1 LIVID
6 FTNWWNRIMH
16 ITLRQ
21 LDAFTAVARHL
32 SFTRA
37 AEELNLTQPA
47 VSMQIKQL
55 EGQIG
60 QALFEHMG
68 KKIYLTEAGREV
80 RQYARTILQQVDDM
94 EAGLA
99 GLRGLESGTLSIS
112 VATTAHYFAPKLLS
126 IFYER
131 YPGVNVKLDVT
142 NRETLVNQLENN
154 TVDMVIMGRPPEEV
168 DVEAWTFM
176 DNPLVLIVPADHPF
190 TKEKSIQLKRLE
202 DEVFL
207 VRELGSGTR
216 KAMEMFFQQH
226 GIQMSTGME
235 VSSDEA
241 IKRSVQAGLGLGI
254 MSRDAVQN
262 ELQLNL
268 LSVPDVLHFPIMRH
282 WHVMHRK
289 GKRLSPIAQA
299 FKDFLLQEAAAILKK
314 EHSHMAPIAPTAQTD
329 PGESMKKIG
338 RLSVPTAEQ
347 DRYTPAKP
355 QKILYGADGKPI
367 PPPPK
372 SFNIPKD

>member
-1 LIVID
+1 
-6 FTNWWNRIMH
+6 MH
-16 ITLRQ
+16 VTLRQ
-21 LDAFTAVARHL
+21 LEAFTAVARHL

-37 AEELNLTQPA
+37 AEELNLSQPA

-55 EGQIG
+55 EGQMG
-60 QALFEHMG
+60 QALFEQMG
-68 KKIYLTEAGREV
+68 KKIYLTEAGRDV
-80 RQYARTILQQVDDM
+80 RQYARSILQQVGDM

-99 GLRGLESGTLSIS
+99 SLKGLDSGSLSIS

-142 NRETLVNQLENN
+142 NRESLVSQLENN
-154 TVDMVIMGRPPEEV
+154 TVDMVVMGRPPEEV

-176 DNPLVLIVPADHPF
+176 ENPLVLIAPSDHPF
-190 TKEKSIQLKRLE
+190 TRERSIQLKRLE

-207 VRELGSGTR
+207 VREEGSGTR
-216 KAMEMFFQQH
+216 KAMEVFFDQH
-226 GIQMSTGME
+226 GIKMTTGME

-262 ELQLNL
+262 ELQLGH
-268 LSVPDVLHFPIMRH
+268 LSVPDILHFPIMRH
-282 WHVMHRK
+282 WFVMHRK

-299 FKDFLLQEAAAILKK
+299 FKDFLLQEAAGILNK
-314 EHSHMAPIAPTAQTD
+314 EPTPQMRPAPSTPPNVGSADDSQSAD
-329 PGESMKKIG
+329 KY
-338 RLSVPTAEQ
+338 V
-347 DRYTPAKP
+347 PAKP
-355 QKILYGADGKPI
+355 QTVLVGADGKPI
-367 PPPPK
+367 PPAPRK
-372 SFNIPKD
+372 